1 MKRTEKIQ
9 AKINKEILEQKVV
22 APMQVEGRRKKI
34 GMIFPGQGAQFL
46 GMGKELYDTERIVQE
61 HFEQASQCLDQNFV
75 RLCFASSEKE
85 LREVSNIQNAVF
97 LVSSSIN
104 SLLNKKYG
112 ITPDLVA
119 GHSLGEYSAIHAAGG
134 MTFAD
139 SLYLLNKRSLF
150 MDAAVKSQNGGMLAV
165 MKMPEDKLKLI
176 CEQYDKPESLEH
188 VVELA
193 NYNSPTQTV
202 ISGTMPELEQIKKDI
217 EILGGKAIF
226 LNLAGAFHSR
236 MLKEA
241 EKLFAMYLLK
251 VDFSELNM
259 PLVNNIDAEK
269 VITSDDIKA
278 SLVKQTSS
286 QVHWWKSMQH
296 FADMDVIIEVG
307 PGNKL
312 TKMLRRVWPEKTVV
326 SVNSQAD
333 IRYLLTVL
341 GKEDLY
347 EAPEVLAES

>member
-1 MKRTEKIQ
+1 MDRTYKTQENVTK
-9 AKINKEILEQKVV
+9 NILEQKNVTCS
-22 APMQVEGRRKKI
+22 EESSKKI
-34 GMIFPGQGAQFL
+34 GIIFPGQGAQFL

-61 HFEQASQCLDQNFV
+61 HFDQASHCLDQNFV
-75 RLCFASSEKE
+75 RLCFASSERE
-85 LREVSNIQNAVF
+85 LREVSNIQNSVF
-97 LVSSSIN
+97 LVSASIYA
-104 SLLNKKYG
+104 LLNQKYG
-112 ITPDLVA
+112 ITPDLIA

-134 MTFAD
+134 MSFAD
-139 SLYLLNKRSLF
+139 TLYLLNKRSLF
-150 MDAAVKSQNGGMLAV
+150 MDAAVKSQDGGMLAV
-165 MKMPEDKLKLI
+165 MGMSNEKLQLV
-176 CEQYDKPESLEH
+176 CEQYDKPESMEH
-188 VVELA
+188 VAVLA

-217 EILGGKAIF
+217 GILGGRAMF

-251 VDFSELNM
+251 VDFNNLET
-259 PLVNNIDAEK
+259 PLINNVDAEK
-269 VITSDDIKA
+269 IETSDEIKS

-296 FADMDVIIEVG
+296 FKDMDVIIEVG

-312 TKMLRRVWPEKTVV
+312 TKMMKRVWPEKTVV

-333 IRYLLTVL
+333 IKHLLTVL
-341 GKEDLY
+341 GKEDAY
-347 EAPEVLAES
+347 EAPEKLAES